1 MEDRLDDGPEGRI
14 KSLFKHFFK
23 KDDLEDHIQ
32 DAREDGEIE
41 GEDMSMLL
49 NVLDLG
55 ERTVS
60 KIMIP
65 RTDIVC
71 AEVDTPLSELGELFV
86 KSGHSRIPLYR
97 DNRDSI
103 VGVVHAKDIL
113 APLLRGQ
120 DMDSRVDT
128 LMRPPFFV
136 SEYTPIRN
144 VLSDLKGKKTHLAIV
159 LDEYGGTAGLVT
171 LEDVLEEIVGDIR
184 DEYDPET
191 PDEITVQED
200 GTLKVAGRAS
210 LEEIAERTGLPL
222 DSEQVETI
230 GGFLA
235 ALAGRIP
242 RQGEYFDIGG
252 ARLTVLEANVRHVN
266 WLLIEPR
273 AGNGALAQPQ
283 PGGRDGN
290 AE

>member
-1 MEDRLDDGPEGRI
+1 MDDGAEGRL
-14 KSLFKHFFK
+14 KSLFRHFFK

-71 AEVDTPLSELGELFV
+71 AEVDTPLGELGELFV

-120 DMDSRVDT
+120 VMDSRVDT

-144 VLSDLKGKKTHLAIV
+144 VLSELKGKKTHLAIV

-191 PDEITVQED
+191 PDEITEQED
-200 GTLKVAGRAS
+200 GTLRVAGRAS
-210 LEEIAERTGLPL
+210 LEDIAERTGLPL

-230 GGFLA
+230 GGYLA

-242 RQGEYFDIGG
+242 RQGEFFDIGG
-252 ARLTVLEANVRHVN
+252 SRFTVLEANVRHVN
-266 WLLIEPR
+266 WVLIEPLDGTG
-273 AGNGALAQPQ
+273 AQALAL
-283 PGGRDGN
+283 PGGRNGN

>member
-1 MEDRLDDGPEGRI
+1 MDDGSEGRF
-14 KSLFKHFFK
+14 KSLFRHFFK

-49 NVLDLG
+49 NVLELG

-71 AEVDTPLSELGELFV
+71 AEVDTPLGELGELFV
-86 KSGHSRIPLYR
+86 KSGHSRLPLYR

-120 DMDSRVDT
+120 GMDSRVDT

-144 VLSDLKGKKTHLAIV
+144 VLSELKGKKTHLAIV

-191 PDEITVQED
+191 PDEITEQED
-200 GTLKVAGRAS
+200 GALKVAGRAS
-210 LEEIAERTGLPL
+210 LEDIAERTGLPL

-230 GGFLA
+230 GGYLA

-252 ARLTVLEANVRHVN
+252 SRLTVLEANVRNVN
-266 WLLIEPR
+266 WVLIEPQG
-273 AGNGALAQPQ
+273 GNGALAASQ

-290 AE
+290 EE

>member
-1 MEDRLDDGPEGRI
+1 MDDGPEGRLR
-14 KSLFKHFFK
+14 SLFRHFFK
-23 KDDLEDHIQ
+23 KNDLEDRIQ
-32 DAREDGEIE
+32 DAKDEGEIG

-55 ERTVS
+55 ERTVG

-71 AEVDTPLSELGELFV
+71 EEVDTPLGELGELFV

-97 DNRDSI
+97 GNRDSI

-113 APLLRGQ
+113 APLLRGG
-120 DMDSRVDT
+120 DMEARVDT
-128 LMRPPFFV
+128 LMRPPYFV

-144 VLSDLKGKKTHLAIV
+144 VLSELKSKKTHLAIV

-191 PDEITVQED
+191 IDEITDLDD
-200 GTLKVAGRAS
+200 GTIKASGRAS
-210 LEEIAERTGLPL
+210 LEDIAERTGLPI
-222 DSEQVETI
+222 DSEQVETL
-230 GGFLA
+230 GGYLA

-242 RQGEYFDIGG
+242 RQGEFFDIGG
-252 ARLTVLEANVRHVN
+252 SRFTVTEANVKHVN
-266 WLLIEPR
+266 WVLIEPHT
-273 AGNGALAQPQ
+273 GASGGYSGSMA
-283 PGGRDGN
+283 GRDGQP
-290 AE
+290 A

>member
-1 MEDRLDDGPEGRI
+1 LDDGPEGRL

-23 KDDLEDHIQ
+23 KEDLEDHIQ

-49 NVLDLG
+49 NVLDLS

-191 PDEITVQED
+191 PDEITEQED

-210 LEEIAERTGLPL
+210 LEDIAERTGLPL

-230 GGFLA
+230 GGYLA

-273 AGNGALAQPQ
+273 AGNGSLATVQ

>member
-1 MEDRLDDGPEGRI
+1 MDDGSEGRI
-14 KSLFKHFFK
+14 KSLFRHFFK
-23 KDDLEDHIQ
+23 KEDLEDHIQ
-32 DAREDGEIE
+32 DAREEGEIE

-49 NVLDLG
+49 NVLDLS

-71 AEVDTPLSELGELFV
+71 AEVDTPLGELGELFV

-120 DMDSRVDT
+120 GMDSRVDG
-128 LMRPPFFV
+128 LMRPPYFV

-144 VLSDLKGKKTHLAIV
+144 VLSELKSKKTHLAIV

-184 DEYDPET
+184 DEYDAET
-191 PDEITVQED
+191 PDEITVQDD

-210 LEEIAERTGLPL
+210 LEDIAERTGLPL

-230 GGFLA
+230 GGYLA

-252 ARLTVLEANVRHVN
+252 SRLTVLEANVRHVN
-266 WLLIEPR
+266 WVLIEPR
-273 AGNGALAQPQ
+273 AGGGALVPVPAN
-283 PGGRDGN
+283 GRNGN
-290 AE
+290 EA